1 MASEKL
7 DVITPTD
14 SYLKEVGG
22 EIIIDA
28 ELQDRDPDLPPPA
41 EAARRNMLEVR
52 LAKLAAEINVTRT
65 DRAPC

>member
-7 DVITPTD
+7 DVTAITD

-52 LAKLAAEINVTRT
+52 LAKLATETNVTRT
-65 DRAPC
+65 DRAPW